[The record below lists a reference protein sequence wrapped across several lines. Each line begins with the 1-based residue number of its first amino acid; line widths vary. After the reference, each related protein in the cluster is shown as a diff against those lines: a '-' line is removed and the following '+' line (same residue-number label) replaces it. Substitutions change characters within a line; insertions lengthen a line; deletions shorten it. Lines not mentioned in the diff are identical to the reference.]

1 MLEGKE
7 GAANRIQLKK
17 HFWGFSQECQQPM
30 EISAHKLSAADL
42 ITHERSEE

>member
-17 HFWGFSQECQQPM
+17 HFEGFRRNASNQWRYQRINYLRP
-30 EISAHKLSAADL
+30 
-42 ITHERSEE
+42 T